1 MPTRTTL
8 LILAATALS
17 TAPSAR
23 ATQPP
28 KNDPISQETRKEAVQ
43 HYQAGMEKM
52 QAESFAEAEG
62 EFQTAINL
70 DHLLVLAHYQL
81 GEARMAL
88 KEYPQ
93 AVDALEGCIAVHE
106 ELTALHETDRALS
119 EKRLD
124 EEIEALK
131 DSIRHLATSKSAQP
145 QNAALGL
152 ENRLHE
158 LEQQRRRGTAATD
171 VPAEFSLALGS
182 AYLRSGRMDDAAK
195 AYGEAI
201 KVNPKMGE
209 AHNNLAFVYFRAGQL
224 EEAAAE
230 LKAAEKAGFA
240 VNPRFKDDVE
250 KARKA
255 ASAKQ

>member
-1 MPTRTTL
+1 MPRSMRF
-8 LILAATALS
+8 ILALAAV
-17 TAPSAR
+17 SAGPTLR
-23 ATQPP
+23 AAQPP
-28 KNDPISQETRKEAVQ
+28 ETDAISQESRKEAVQ

-52 QAESFAEAEG
+52 QAESFGEAAQ
-62 EFQTAINL
+62 EFQAAIKL
-70 DHLLVLAHYQL
+70 DRLLVLAHYQL

-93 AVDALEGCIAVHE
+93 AVEALEGCIVVHK

-119 EKRLD
+119 EKRLA

-158 LEQQRRRGTAATD
+158 LEQQRRRGTVATD

-195 AYGEAI
+195 AYGDAI

-209 AHNNLAFVYFRAGQL
+209 AHNNLAFVYFRAGRL
-224 EEAAAE
+224 DEAAAE
-230 LKAAEKAGFA
+230 LKAAEKAGFK

-250 KARKA
+250 KARKE
-255 ASAKQ
+255 SAKP